1 MLLLITVMCV
11 IAEKKLQQKS
21 ASLYVVVIFIIG
33 GNLIGGGGAGSPGP
47 PLATILSMNKIIKN
61 TIGLS
66 TLCVQTYKIFYA
78 LTSKVSYSIQNGAYE
93 CNDLTAHSVGGHEM
107 VLNWMTQ
114 ITDLTQFFVVSVK
127 FGSNYASREVVLSF

>member
-1 MLLLITVMCV
+1 MCV
-11 IAEKKLQQKS
+11 IAKKKLQQKS

-33 GNLIGGGGAGSPGP
+33 GNLIGGGGPGP
-47 PLATILSMNKIIKN
+47 PLATPMILSMNKIIKN

-78 LTSKVSYSIQNGAYE
+78 LTSKVSYSIENGAYE
-93 CNDLTAHSVGGHEM
+93 RNDLTAHSVDGHEM

-114 ITDLTQFFVVSVK
+114 ITDLSQFFVVSVK
-127 FGSNYASREVVLSF
+127 FGSNYASREVVLSFW